1 MAMTTNDSSSTT
13 FIVPCVLRYRKAGRG
28 AIDAYKLVYVH
39 GVLVLAQPVRH
50 QVGATECVSIPIPV
64 LDAARQAGAT
74 AYIWRHDRL
83 GIARR
88 LRLDDA
94 ERRALTIQ
102 AGEMFFK
109 LTDLEPVPPPS
120 WPFTET
126 IVEVPAPDDA
136 GPGGERQ
143 RRGEGQQLS
152 LFALSAGGEGV
163 LR

>member
-1 MAMTTNDSSSTT
+1 VRSE
-13 FIVPCVLRYRKAGRG
+13 V
-28 AIDAYKLVYVH
+28 
-39 GVLVLAQPVRH
+39 VLAQPVRH
-50 QVGATECVSIPIPV
+50 QVGAAGCVSIPLPV
-64 LDAARQAGAT
+64 LAAARRAGAT
-74 AYIWRHDRL
+74 SYVWRNDRL
-83 GIARR
+83 GVARR
-88 LRLDDA
+88 LPLDDA

-136 GPGGERQ
+136 GTGGERQ

-152 LFALSAGGEGV
+152 LFDLGAGGEGV